1 MSIAIDFRNQS
12 LSNQYSMLNKIK
24 KFHNAREILPLNI
37 LYLPYWLRW
46 TLRDIRRES
55 PRRPRK
61 FSLHRVL
68 KLASPNLESPVFIIG
83 APRSGT
89 TFLGSCI
96 EELPEISYFFEPV
109 ITKAA
114 VRAVY
119 TKEWGS
125 RKAEWI
131 YRQVYAWLLRIQLDP
146 DLRFCEKTP
155 GNCFILPFLQ
165 EAFPQAKFIHI
176 IRDGRDSAISLAKK
190 PWYQIAMNGNHRRDP
205 DGYLFGSGR
214 RFWVE
219 SDRVE
224 EYENATDRHRCIWL
238 WRRYVEEA
246 KLGCEKIP
254 QDQLL
259 EIRYEELVSDP
270 ISNAEAILNFLDIRT
285 TESRQIF
292 IDTVNGRARI
302 DSLARWKFELT
313 ESEKN
318 SLYKEGGEMLKT
330 LGYSII

>member
-1 MSIAIDFRNQS
+1 
-12 LSNQYSMLNKIK
+12 MLKIIK
-24 KFHNAREILPLNI
+24 KAHNAREILPLSI
-37 LYLPYWLRW
+37 LHLPYWLRW
-46 TLRDIRRES
+46 TLRDVRRES

-61 FSLHRVL
+61 LTLRRML

-89 TFLGSCI
+89 TFLGGCI
-96 EELPEISYFFEPV
+96 AELPEISYFFEPV

-119 TKEWGS
+119 TKEWSS
-125 RKAEWI
+125 RKAGWI
-131 YRQVYAWLLRIQLDP
+131 YRQVYAWLLRMQLDP

-155 GNCFILPFLQ
+155 GNCFILPFLR
-165 EAFPQAKFIHI
+165 ETFPRAKFIHI

-190 PWYQIAMNGNHRRDP
+190 PWYQIAMNGQYRRDP

-219 SDRVE
+219 FDRVE
-224 EYENATDRHRCIWL
+224 EYENTSDRHRCIWL

-246 KLGCEKIP
+246 KRGCEKIQ

-270 ISNAEAILNFLDIRT
+270 ISNAEAILDFLDIKDK
-285 TESRQIF
+285 ESRQVF
-292 IDTVNGRARI
+292 IDTVHGRARI
-302 DSLARWKFELT
+302 DSIDRWKFELT
-313 ESEKN
+313 ESEK
-318 SLYKEGGEMLKT
+318 STLYNEAGNLLEA
-330 LGYSII
+330 LGYSDA